1 MKKIKRKIF
10 NNNRENILCMVNQ
23 LGDDEEVYLRRFTPR
38 ESLKMMGVPENF
50 INRLTNPHAELL
62 KAGFSE
68 SQIDALLTVDGKRV
82 TVRDRDLQKQAGN
95 SIVVDVLY
103 HVFDNLLF
111 DAPSE
116 KTIKA
121 TL

>member
-62 KAGFSE
+62 KGGFSE
-68 SQIDALLTVDGKRV
+68 SQIDVLLTVDGKRV

>member
-1 MKKIKRKIF
+1 MKKIKRQIF
-10 NNNRENILCMVNQ
+10 NENRENILRMVNQ
-23 LGDDEEVYLRRFTPR
+23 LEDDEEVYLRRFTPEEIFR
-38 ESLKMMGVPENF
+38 LMGVPDGF
-50 INRLTNPHAELL
+50 IKRLTNPHAELL

-103 HVFDNLLF
+103 HVFDKLLF
-111 DAPSE
+111 AAPSE